1 MKDEACFPL
10 DPSLYRETVR
20 RALTEDIRSGDATTA
35 ATIPPDLRAVG
46 EVVCGAPCVLA
57 GLEVAVETFSQLDPA
72 VHVSRSRRD
81 GDQCAAGDEVL
92 RVAGLGAA
100 LLTAERT
107 ALNFLQRMSG
117 VATLTHRC
125 VAMVKGQTIVLD
137 TRKTIPTL
145 RVLDKYAVRAG
156 GGVNHRMALDDAI
169 LIKDNHIALAGSIP
183 EAMAR
188 VRRAGHTGLVTV
200 EVQSLSD
207 VAKAIESGA
216 DVLLADNMGL
226 AEIEETIRLTRGVA
240 KVEVSGGLTVDRL
253 KEVAV
258 TGPEYVSI
266 GAMTHS
272 AQAVDFSFDLH
283 ADSSLT

>member
-1 MKDEACFPL
+1 MKGAKLRPL
-10 DPSLYRETVR
+10 EPSLYRETVR
-20 RALTEDIRSGDATTA
+20 RALTEDIRSGDMTTA
-35 ATIPPDLRAVG
+35 ATVSPDLRAVG
-46 EVVCGAPCVLA
+46 EVVCGSPCVLA
-57 GLEVAVETFSQLDPA
+57 GVEVAVETFSQLDPT

-81 GDQCAAGDEVL
+81 GDQCAVGDEVL
-92 RVAGLGAA
+92 CVAGFGRA

-125 VAMVKGQTIVLD
+125 VAMVNGRTIVLD

-145 RVLDKYAVRAG
+145 RALDKYAVRAG

-188 VRRAGHTGLVTV
+188 VKRAGHTGLVTV
-200 EVQSLSD
+200 EVQNLSD
-207 VAKAIESGA
+207 VAQAIESGA
-216 DVLLADNMGL
+216 DVLLADNMDR
-226 AEIEETIRLTRGVA
+226 AAIEETIRLARGVA

-253 KEVAV
+253 EEVAV
-258 TGPEYVSI
+258 IGPEYVSI

-272 AQAVDFSFDLH
+272 AQAVDFSFDLNV
-283 ADSSLT
+283 DTSLK

>member
-1 MKDEACFPL
+1 MKGAKLRPL
-10 DPSLYRETVR
+10 EPSLYRETVR
-20 RALTEDIRSGDATTA
+20 RALTEDIRSGDMTTA
-35 ATIPPDLRAVG
+35 ATVSPDLRAVG
-46 EVVCGAPCVLA
+46 EVVCGSPCVLA
-57 GLEVAVETFSQLDPA
+57 GVEVAVETFSQLDPT

-81 GDQCAAGDEVL
+81 GDQCAVGDEVL
-92 RVAGLGAA
+92 CVAGSGRA

-125 VAMVKGQTIVLD
+125 VAMVKGRTIVLD

-145 RVLDKYAVRAG
+145 RAIDKYAVRAG
-156 GGVNHRMALDDAI
+156 GGVNHRMALDDGI

-188 VRRAGHTGLVTV
+188 VKRAGHTGLVTV
-200 EVQSLSD
+200 EVQNLSD
-207 VAKAIESGA
+207 VAQAIESGA
-216 DVLLADNMGL
+216 DVLLADNMDR
-226 AEIEETIRLTRGVA
+226 AAIEETIRLARGVA

-253 KEVAV
+253 EEVAV
-258 TGPEYVSI
+258 IGPEYVSI

-272 AQAVDFSFDLH
+272 AQAVDFSFDLNV
-283 ADSSLT
+283 DTSLK

>member
-1 MKDEACFPL
+1 MKGAKLRPL
-10 DPSLYRETVR
+10 EPSLYRETVR
-20 RALTEDIRSGDATTA
+20 RALTEDIRSGDMTTA
-35 ATIPPDLRAVG
+35 ATVSPDLRAVG
-46 EVVCGAPCVLA
+46 EVVCGSPCVLA
-57 GLEVAVETFSQLDPA
+57 GVEVAVETFSQLDPT

-81 GDQCAAGDEVL
+81 GDQCAVGDEVL
-92 RVAGLGAA
+92 CVAGFGRA

-125 VAMVKGQTIVLD
+125 VAMVNGRTIVLD

-145 RVLDKYAVRAG
+145 RALDKYAVRAG

-188 VRRAGHTGLVTV
+188 VKRAGHTGLVTV
-200 EVQSLSD
+200 EVQNLSD
-207 VAKAIESGA
+207 VAQAIESGA
-216 DVLLADNMGL
+216 DVLLADNMDR
-226 AEIEETIRLTRGVA
+226 AAIEETIRLARGVA

-253 KEVAV
+253 EEVAV
-258 TGPEYVSI
+258 IGPEYVSI

-272 AQAVDFSFDLH
+272 AQAVDFSFDLNVD
-283 ADSSLT
+283 ASLK

>member
-1 MKDEACFPL
+1 MKGAKLRPL
-10 DPSLYRETVR
+10 EPSLYRETVR
-20 RALTEDIRSGDATTA
+20 RALTEDIRSGDMTTA
-35 ATIPPDLRAVG
+35 ATVSPDLRAVG
-46 EVVCGAPCVLA
+46 EVVCGSPCVLA
-57 GLEVAVETFSQLDPA
+57 GVEVAVETFSQLDPT

-81 GDQCAAGDEVL
+81 GDQCAVGDEVL
-92 RVAGLGAA
+92 CVAGSGRA

-125 VAMVKGQTIVLD
+125 VAMVKGRTIVLD

-145 RVLDKYAVRAG
+145 RAIDKYAVRAG
-156 GGVNHRMALDDAI
+156 GGVNHRMALDDGI

-188 VRRAGHTGLVTV
+188 VKRAGHTGLVTV
-200 EVQSLSD
+200 EVQNLSD
-207 VAKAIESGA
+207 VAQAIESGA
-216 DVLLADNMGL
+216 DVLLADNMDR
-226 AEIEETIRLTRGVA
+226 AAIEETIRLARGVA

-253 KEVAV
+253 EEGAV
-258 TGPEYVSI
+258 IGPEYVSI

-272 AQAVDFSFDLH
+272 AQAVDFSFDLNV
-283 ADSSLT
+283 DTSLK

>member
-1 MKDEACFPL
+1 MKGAKLRPL
-10 DPSLYRETVR
+10 EPSLYRETVR
-20 RALTEDIRSGDATTA
+20 RALTEDIRSGDMTTA
-35 ATIPPDLRAVG
+35 ATVSPDLRAVG

-57 GLEVAVETFSQLDPA
+57 GVEVAVETFSQLDPT

-81 GDQCAAGDEVL
+81 GDQCAVGDEVL
-92 RVAGLGAA
+92 CVAGFGRA

-125 VAMVKGQTIVLD
+125 VAMVNGRTIVLD

-145 RVLDKYAVRAG
+145 RALDKYAVRAG

-188 VRRAGHTGLVTV
+188 VKRAGHTGLVTV
-200 EVQSLSD
+200 EVQNLSD
-207 VAKAIESGA
+207 VAQAIESGA
-216 DVLLADNMGL
+216 DVLLADNMDR
-226 AEIEETIRLTRGVA
+226 AAIEETIRLARGVA

-253 KEVAV
+253 EEVAV
-258 TGPEYVSI
+258 IGPEYVSI

-272 AQAVDFSFDLH
+272 AQAVDFSFDLNV
-283 ADSSLT
+283 DTSLK

>member
-1 MKDEACFPL
+1 MKGEACLPL

-35 ATIPPDLRAVG
+35 ATVPPDLRAVG

-72 VHVSRSRRD
+72 VHVSRLRRD

-92 RVAGLGAA
+92 RVAGLGTA

-125 VAMVKGQTIVLD
+125 VAVVKGRTIVLD

-169 LIKDNHIALAGSIP
+169 LIKDNHIALAGSIS

-216 DVLLADNMGL
+216 DVLLADNMSL

>member
-1 MKDEACFPL
+1 VKDEACFPL

-169 LIKDNHIALAGSIP
+169 LIKDNHIALAGSNP

>member
-1 MKDEACFPL
+1 MKGAKLRPL
-10 DPSLYRETVR
+10 EPSLYRETVR
-20 RALTEDIRSGDATTA
+20 RALTEDIRSGDMTTA
-35 ATIPPDLRAVG
+35 ATVSPDLRAVG
-46 EVVCGAPCVLA
+46 EVVCGSPCVLA
-57 GLEVAVETFSQLDPA
+57 GVEVAVETFSQLDPT

-81 GDQCAAGDEVL
+81 GDQCAVGDEVL
-92 RVAGLGAA
+92 CVAGFGRA

-125 VAMVKGQTIVLD
+125 VAMVKGRTIVLD

-145 RVLDKYAVRAG
+145 RALDKYAVRAG

-188 VRRAGHTGLVTV
+188 VKRAGHTGLVTV
-200 EVQSLSD
+200 EVQNLSD
-207 VAKAIESGA
+207 VAQAIESGA
-216 DVLLADNMGL
+216 DVLLADNMDR
-226 AEIEETIRLTRGVA
+226 AAIEETIRLARGVA

-253 KEVAV
+253 EEVAV
-258 TGPEYVSI
+258 IGPEYVSI

-272 AQAVDFSFDLH
+272 AQAVDFSFDLNV
-283 ADSSLT
+283 DTSLK

>member
-1 MKDEACFPL
+1 VKDEACFPL